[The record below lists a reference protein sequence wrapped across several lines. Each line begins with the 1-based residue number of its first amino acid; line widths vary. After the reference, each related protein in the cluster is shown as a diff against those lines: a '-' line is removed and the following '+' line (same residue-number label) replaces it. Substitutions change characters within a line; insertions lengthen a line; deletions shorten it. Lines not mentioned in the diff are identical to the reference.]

1 VIDLL
6 VDVRMK
12 TPRAIINNPITAQ
25 AATAITSRKVEIR
38 IAFTA
43 SLSDGSGRSTVVY
56 SLLL

>member
-1 VIDLL
+1 
-6 VDVRMK
+6 MK